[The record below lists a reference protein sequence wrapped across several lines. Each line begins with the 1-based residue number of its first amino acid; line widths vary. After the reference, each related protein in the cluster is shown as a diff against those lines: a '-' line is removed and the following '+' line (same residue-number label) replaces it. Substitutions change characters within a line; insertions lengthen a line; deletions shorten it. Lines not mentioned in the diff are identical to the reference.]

1 MTVQDFSDGV
11 RAATPSG
18 ADFRPPPFGPAFVR
32 EFIWLIELTVMYEN
46 HIALRHAENPR
57 QIMPDRDNW
66 LRFVVRL
73 GNDAVEQRLRR
84 GK

>member
-1 MTVQDFSDGV
+1 MTIQDFSDGV

-18 ADFRPPPFGPAFVR
+18 ADFRPPSFDPAFVR
-32 EFIWLIELTVMYEN
+32 EFMWLIELTAMYEE
-46 HIALRHAENPR
+46 HIALRRAESPR
-57 QIMPDRDNW
+57 QIMPGRDNW

-73 GNDAVEQRLRR
+73 GNDAAEQRRR